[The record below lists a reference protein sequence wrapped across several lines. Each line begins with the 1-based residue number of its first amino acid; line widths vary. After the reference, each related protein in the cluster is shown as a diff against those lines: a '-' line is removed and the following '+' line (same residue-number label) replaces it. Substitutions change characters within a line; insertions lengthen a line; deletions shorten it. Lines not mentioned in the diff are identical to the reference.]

1 MRRLYEKFIRRANAI
16 FLKDSSNLTYKVTIK
31 DKLLA
36 TVYLTLANFILKIRL
51 RKEAELIKA
60 NGYYDRVCVN
70 NWAEFSVAGN
80 SWSNDR
86 FEEIF
91 G

>member
-1 MRRLYEKFIRRANAI
+1 MQRLYEKYIRRANAI
-16 FLKDSSNLTYKVTIK
+16 FHKYSSNLTYKLTIK
-31 DKLLA
+31 DKLIA

-60 NGYYDRVCVN
+60 NDYDRVGVN
-70 NWAEFSVAGN
+70 NWAEFSVARN

>member
-1 MRRLYEKFIRRANAI
+1 MRSIYEKCIRRANAI
-16 FLKDSSNLTYKVTIK
+16 FLKDSSNLRYKVTIK

-60 NGYYDRVCVN
+60 NDYDRVGVN

-91 G
+91 E

>member
-1 MRRLYEKFIRRANAI
+1 MRRLYTKFISRANAI
-16 FLKDSSNLTYKVTIK
+16 FHKDSSNLTHKVTIK

-36 TVYLTLANFILKIRL
+36 TVYLTIANYILKIRL

-60 NGYYDRVCVN
+60 NDYDRVGVN

-80 SWSNDR
+80 SCSNDR